1 MRVLYFDYPS
11 LPAVVAVLH
20 AHGALARNPGL
31 KIEFGGF
38 DTLGLDVSVPVTLD
52 QLEEIDRWRND
63 AESIGLEILCPINRP
78 ATTAAHVIGD
88 LAEEI
93 GGGIQWR
100 QRVIRAYWSEGEDLG
115 EPSVLIEL
123 ARQAG
128 MPQDQVHVALSDTM
142 RHQRVRRRMVA
153 ARQRGV
159 GGVPVIDADGAL
171 MPANL
176 TADQWDE
183 MLAHW

>member
-20 AHGALARNPGL
+20 AHGALVRNRGRE
-31 KIEFGGF
+31 IDFGGF

-52 QLEEIDRWRND
+52 QREEIDRWRDD
-63 AESIGLEILCPINRP
+63 AVSIGLEVCPPTIRP

-93 GGGIQWR
+93 GSGMEWR
-100 QRVIRAYWSEGEDLG
+100 QRAIRAYWSDGEDLG
-115 EPSVLIEL
+115 DPSVLVEL
-123 ARQAG
+123 ARESG
-128 MPQDQVHVALSDTM
+128 MLDEQVHVALSDTT
-142 RHQRVRRRMVA
+142 RHQLVRRRMVA

-176 TADQWDE
+176 TAGQWDE
-183 MLAHW
+183 MLGHW